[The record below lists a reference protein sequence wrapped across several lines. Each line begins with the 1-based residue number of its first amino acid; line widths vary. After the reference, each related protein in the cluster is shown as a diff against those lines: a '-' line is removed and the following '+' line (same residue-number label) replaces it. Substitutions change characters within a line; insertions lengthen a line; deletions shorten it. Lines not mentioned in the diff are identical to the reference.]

1 MNRKNKVFEKPII
14 SRKTN
19 QNTSCQV
26 VDRFLFSCFD
36 NFMEYQ
42 IILST
47 VIALIAV
54 MTGLGFIFNILLN
67 PLKENQARL
76 EAKLDELY
84 PLKKNQARLEA
95 KLDQLLEKSK

>member
-1 MNRKNKVFEKPII
+1 MNRKSEVFEKPII
-14 SRKTN
+14 SRKMN
-19 QNTSCQV
+19 QDTSCQV

-76 EAKLDELY
+76 EAKV
-84 PLKKNQARLEA
+84 
-95 KLDQLLEKSK
+95 DQLLEKSK